1 MDAIS
6 FVSGERPNNLRVKS
20 LSDLIYGANVNQP
33 AKDST
38 YVTAAFQLKDG
49 KAEESIIEF
58 TRAVKGSGCTYQIN
72 GKVRAVFIIMKLLM
86 ADNLYQIFLLMPL
99 FCFIITGCHQ
109 RGVLFRP

>member
-33 AKDST
+33 VGNSS

-58 TRAVKGSGCTYQIN
+58 TRTVKGSECTYQIN
-72 GKVRAVFIIMKLLM
+72 GKVRAIFIILELSYV
-86 ADNLYQIFLLMPL
+86 ADIIKCFTNATFLLNDHRLLPVISTL
-99 FCFIITGCHQ
+99 
-109 RGVLFRP
+109 